1 MKLGID
7 FGTTRI
13 VAAFVDR
20 GNYPV
25 VVFEAPDGN
34 SFEWFPPLVAVKDNE
49 RRYGWEAWAA
59 QEEPGWTVVRSLKR
73 GLDFAGPGSLVQIGP
88 QQVPMQDLL
97 RELAQALRTSL
108 LESSTLPAHKD
119 EALDVMLGVP
129 ANANSNQ
136 RFLTAEAFRQ
146 AGFNVVGL
154 LNEPS
159 AASIEFGHHKR
170 TSHQFSEKMRILVY
184 DFGGGTFDAS
194 LVELD
199 ERQHVVLSSEGI
211 PTLGGDDFDEVLAG
225 LALEEAQISVVEQD
239 SLSQA
244 EMFRLHEECRQ
255 KKEALHPNTRR
266 IVIDLGNVRSGWP
279 QVTVSAGDFYDRCRP
294 LVEETLHATEDL
306 LAAYGFAPGGSS
318 AAPVQVAQDDEAR
331 LEALYV
337 TGGGSELPLIG
348 RMLREMFGRRVRR
361 SAYTRAATAIGLA
374 IQADEAAGYVLRDK
388 FTRHFGVWREAEAG
402 RSIVFDPLFTKGTPL
417 PGPADPPLV
426 NSRRYFPVHNVGH
439 FRYLECTHLTA
450 EGRPAGDITIWDDIR
465 FPFDPSLRDH
475 AGLDQVTVGYLNNGH
490 RCETEESYAC
500 DRSGAVTV
508 TIANL
513 PEGYQRNY
521 RLGRWATSE
530 TLVVPGRKK
539 TRARR
544 EKRPESK

>member
-13 VAAFVDR
+13 VVAFVDR

-25 VVFEAPDGN
+25 VVFESPDGN
-34 SFEWFPPLVAVKDNE
+34 SFEWFPPLVAVKGDE
-49 RRYGWEAWAA
+49 RRYGWEAWAT
-59 QEEPGWTVVRSLKR
+59 QEQPNWTVVRSLKR
-73 GLDFAGPGSLVQIGP
+73 ALDYAGPATLIQLGEQR
-88 QQVPMQDLL
+88 VPMLLVL
-97 RELAQALRTSL
+97 RELALALRKAL
-108 LESSTLPAHKD
+108 LENSTLPVSRD
-119 EALDVMLGVP
+119 ESLEVMLGVP
-129 ANANSNQ
+129 ANSNSNQ

-146 AGFNVVGL
+146 ADFNVLGI

-170 TSHQFSEKMRILVY
+170 TSHQFDEKMHILIY

-199 ERQHVVLSSEGI
+199 AREHVVISSEGI

-225 LALEEAQISVVEQD
+225 LALEEARISVIEQD
-239 SLSQA
+239 SLTQA

-255 KKEALHPNTRR
+255 KKEGLHPNTRR
-266 IVIDLGNVRSGWP
+266 IVIDLNNVRSGWP
-279 QVTVSAGDFYDRCRP
+279 QVTVAINDFYDRCRP

-306 LAAYGFAPGGSS
+306 LAAHGFAAGGSGDG
-318 AAPVQVAQDDEAR
+318 QGGEQR
-331 LEALYV
+331 LEALYM
-337 TGGGSELPLIG
+337 TGGGSELPLVG
-348 RMLREMFGRRVRR
+348 RMLREQFGRRVRR

-374 IQADEAAGYVLRDK
+374 IQADASAGYVLRDK

-402 RSIVFDPLFTKGTPL
+402 RSIVFDPLFPKGTPL
-417 PGPADPPLV
+417 PGPSDPPLL
-426 NSRRYFPVHNVGH
+426 NSRRYFPVHNIGH
-439 FRYLECTHLTA
+439 FRYLECTHLTE

-475 AGLDQVTVGYLNNGH
+475 AQLEEIPVGYLNNGH
-490 RCETEESYAC
+490 RCEAEESYAC

-513 PEGYQRNY
+513 IEGYNRSY
-521 RLGRWATSE
+521 RLGRWASSE
-530 TLVVPGRKK
+530 SLVVPGRKP
-539 TRARR
+539 TRSR
-544 EKRPESK
+544 KRKEA

>member
-1 MKLGID
+1 MRLGID

-34 SFEWFPPLVAVKDNE
+34 SFEWFPPLVAVNGE
-49 RRYGWEAWAA
+49 QRRYGWEAWAA

-73 GLDFAGPGSLVQIGP
+73 GLDYAGPLTLVQIGD
-88 QQVPMQDLL
+88 QKIPMQDLL
-97 RELAQALRTSL
+97 RELALALRNSL
-108 LESSTLPAHKD
+108 LECSTLPANKN
-119 EALDVMLGVP
+119 ETLDVMLGVP

-146 AGFNVVGL
+146 AGFNVLGL

-199 ERQHVVLSSEGI
+199 EREHVVISSEGI

-225 LALEEAQISVVEQD
+225 LALESAQISVVDQD

-255 KKEALHPNTRR
+255 KKESLHPNTRR

-279 QVTVSAGDFYDRCRP
+279 QVTVAIADFYERCRP

-306 LAAYGFAPGGSS
+306 LVASGFTAGGT
-318 AAPVQVAQDDEAR
+318 AQGEDQR
-331 LEALYV
+331 LEALYM
-337 TGGGSELPLIG
+337 TGGGSELPLVG
-348 RMLREMFGRRVRR
+348 RMLRESFGRRVRR

-374 IQADEAAGYVLRDK
+374 IQADATQGYVLRDK
-388 FTRHFGVWREAEAG
+388 FTRHFGVWREAEGG
-402 RSIVFDPLFTKGTPL
+402 RSIIFDPLFSKGTAL
-417 PGPADPPLV
+417 PGPSDPPLL
-426 NSRRYFPVHNVGH
+426 NSRRYYPVHNVGH
-439 FRYLECTHLTA
+439 FRYLECTHLTDD
-450 EGRPAGDITIWDDIR
+450 GRPAGDITIWDDIR
-465 FPFDPSLRDH
+465 FPFDPGLRDNT
-475 AGLDQVTVGYLNNGH
+475 ALDQVSVGYLTNGH
-490 RCETEESYAC
+490 RCEAEENYAC

-513 PEGYQRNY
+513 IEGYNRSY

-530 TLVVPGRKK
+530 GVVVPGRK
-539 TRARR
+539 RSRVRR
-544 EKRPESK
+544 EKKSEQ

>member
-13 VAAFVDR
+13 VTAFADR

-34 SFEWFPPLVAVKDNE
+34 SYEWFPPLVAVKEGE

-73 GLDFAGPGSLVQIGP
+73 GLDYAGPCTLVQVGDEKI
-88 QQVPMQDLL
+88 PMQDLL
-97 RELAQALRTSL
+97 RELALALCKAL
-108 LESSTLPAHKD
+108 LETSTMPVSRD
-119 EALDVMLGVP
+119 ETLDVMLGVP

-136 RFLTAEAFRQ
+136 RFLTTEAFRQ
-146 AGFNVVGL
+146 AGFNVLGL

-170 TSHQFSEKMRILVY
+170 TSHQFREKMCILVY

-199 ERQHVVLSSEGI
+199 AREHVVISSEGI

-225 LALEEAQISVVEQD
+225 LALEAAQISVVEQD

-255 KKEALHPNTRR
+255 KKEGLHPNTRR

-279 QVTVSAGDFYDRCRP
+279 QVTVTIADFYDRCRP

-306 LAAYGFAPGGSS
+306 LAAHGFASGGR
-318 AAPVQVAQDDEAR
+318 AVQSQGEEQR
-331 LEALYV
+331 LEALYI

-348 RMLREMFGRRVRR
+348 RMLRESFGRRVRR

-374 IQADEAAGYVLRDK
+374 IQADASAGYVLRDK

-402 RSIVFDPLFTKGTPL
+402 RTIVFDPLFTKGTPL
-417 PGPADPPLV
+417 PGPSEKPLV
-426 NSRRYFPVHNVGH
+426 NSRRYFPVHNIGH
-439 FRYLECTHLTA
+439 FRYLECTHLTE
-450 EGRPAGDITIWDDIR
+450 EGRPSGDITIWDDIR

-475 AGLDQVTVGYLNNGH
+475 SRLEEIPVGYMGNGRH
-490 RCETEESYAC
+490 CEVEESYAC

-513 PEGYQRNY
+513 QGGYNRSY
-521 RLGRWATSE
+521 RLGCWATSE
-530 TLVVPGRKK
+530 PLLVPGRKK
-539 TRARR
+539 TRSRR
-544 EKRPESK
+544 EKKTGI

>member
-13 VAAFVDR
+13 VVALVDR

-34 SFEWFPPLVAVKDNE
+34 SFEWFPPLVAVKGQE
-49 RRYGWEAWAA
+49 RRYGWEAWVA

-73 GLDFAGPGSLVQIGP
+73 GLDYAGPDTLVQIGD
-88 QQVPMQDLL
+88 QKIPMHTLL
-97 RELAQALRTSL
+97 LELAQALRTAL
-108 LESSTLPAHKD
+108 LESSTLPAAKN
-119 EALDVMLGVP
+119 ESLDVMLGVP

-146 AGFNVVGL
+146 AGFNVLGL

-159 AASIEFGHHKR
+159 AASIEFGHQKR
-170 TSHQFSEKMRILVY
+170 ASHQFSEKMRILVY

-199 ERQHVVLSSEGI
+199 EREHVVISSEGI
-211 PTLGGDDFDEVLAG
+211 ATLGGDDFDEVLAG
-225 LALEEAQISVVEQD
+225 LALEAGEISVIDQD

-255 KKEALHPNTRR
+255 KKESLHPNTKR
-266 IVIDLGNVRSGWP
+266 IVIDLGSVRAGWP
-279 QVTVSAGDFYDRCRP
+279 QVTVATADFYERCRP

-306 LAAYGFAPGGSS
+306 LEAYGLVPGG
-318 AAPVQVAQDDEAR
+318 APQGEEQR
-331 LEALYV
+331 LEALYM
-337 TGGGSELPLIG
+337 TGGGSEMPLVG
-348 RMLREMFGRRVRR
+348 RMLRESFGRRVRR

-374 IQADEAAGYVLRDK
+374 IQADATQGYVLRDK
-388 FTRHFGVWREAEAG
+388 FTRHFGVWREADAG
-402 RSIVFDPLFTKGTPL
+402 HRIIFDPLFTKGTQL
-417 PGPADPPLV
+417 PGPSDPPLV
-426 NSRRYFPVHNVGH
+426 NSRRYFPVHNIGH
-439 FRYLECTHLTA
+439 FRYLECTHLTDD
-450 EGRPAGDITIWDDIR
+450 GRPAGDITIWDDIR

-475 AGLDQVTVGYLNNGH
+475 AQLEQVPVDHLRNGH
-490 RCETEESYAC
+490 RSETEESYAC
-500 DRSGAVTV
+500 DGSGAVTV

-513 PEGYQRNY
+513 PEGYDRSY
-521 RLGRWATSE
+521 RLGRWATSDA
-530 TLVVPGRKK
+530 LVVPGRKK
-539 TRARR
+539 TRSRKGKAAG
-544 EKRPESK
+544 